1 MSSPAFNRDN
11 YRTIDA
17 KLSAPHEL
25 VKVNRQQEKILE
37 HNFQQFKNI
46 DEITLEIIAAETGL
60 SIMDCEK
67 WFQHRKALW
76 RKKEGLSPNSRH
88 ITD

>member
-1 MSSPAFNRDN
+1 MNSSGYYHNNRN
-11 YRTIDA
+11 LVA
-17 KLSAPHEL
+17 KLSPPNEM

-37 HNFQQFKNI
+37 HNFQQYKNI
-46 DEITLEIIAAETGL
+46 DEVTMELLAAETGL
-60 SIMDCEK
+60 SLRDCEK

-76 RKKEGLSPNSRH
+76 RKKEGLSPNSRA